1 MPLLCFG
8 MRAGHNNWPHGG
20 VSHDRYL
27 LFLNSGSTSRLAALE
42 TGELTATSVTCA
54 GDVGTATPK
63 RDLCAYSHGS
73 GLAREKEAQEKEA
86 QENTNE
92 DGKGARAQHAGVAL
106 QEEVKGLRAEVAQLR
121 RMVQELAHACK
132 QH

>member
-1 MPLLCFG
+1 

-42 TGELTATSVTCA
+42 TGQLTATSVTCA

-63 RDLCAYSHGS
+63 RDLCAHSHGS
-73 GLAREKEAQEKEA
+73 GGAREKEAR
-86 QENTNE
+86 ENPIE
-92 DGKGARAQHAGVAL
+92 DHGKGARAQQHAGVAL

-132 QH
+132 RH